1 MPAPLGNQ
9 NNKKWKT
16 QGERQHAF
24 KLLCEH
30 IKAGYSRDSFPPA
43 DWDTVE
49 RYCAEFPVDFPA
61 DLLEEAFRSNRMEWE
76 RIGLQGAKGEIE
88 GFNNPSWVFN
98 MKNRFK
104 AEWSDKTVVDSS
116 VTHTLTDFK

>member
-16 QGERQHAF
+16 PEERQHAF
-24 KLLCEH
+24 GLLCEH
-30 IKAGYSRDSFPPA
+30 IKAGYSRDSFPLA
-43 DWDTVE
+43 DWDTIE
-49 RYCAEFPVDFPA
+49 RYCEEFPVDFPP
-61 DLLEEAFRSNRMEWE
+61 DILQEAFRSNRMEWE

-88 GFNNPSWVFN
+88 NYNNASWTFN

-104 AEWSDKTVVDSS
+104 AEWSDKTVVDNN
-116 VTHTLTDFK
+116 VNMNLTDFK